1 MTIIC
6 RKLFLDVCSTS
17 LCMIVI
23 EKRCLHEFN
32 VILYVLF
39 IYFLMNVIN
48 SHVLLFQMFNKSNS
62 NNYYFKIPINIE
74 FIFYCA
80 NNINKVLLIFIIFYQ
95 HIFVLMN
102 FFMFFIMID
111 VCFCYVYFFNVLQL
125 FE

>member
-48 SHVLLFQMFNKSNS
+48 SQVLLFQMFNKSNS

-74 FIFYCA
+74 FIFYRA